1 MSVPRRSVLAM
12 AVLSML
18 TEEPMHAYRMQQL
31 IRERH
36 KEDVVNVAQRNSI
49 YQTIERLVRD
59 GLVEVG
65 TTERAENRP
74 ERTTYHVTD
83 AGRFVLNDWLRT
95 MLAEP
100 ANEFPE
106 FPAAL
111 SFLPNLTRA
120 EAVTALTA
128 RSERLEQRLASL
140 DEELTQGATFLAR
153 VFLVESEYQREVV
166 AAELDYVRTLIADI
180 RASRVAW

>member
-1 MSVPRRSVLAM
+1 MSAPRRSVLAM

-36 KEDVVNVAQRNSI
+36 KGDIVNVTQRNSI

-95 MLAEP
+95 MLAE
-100 ANEFPE
+100 
-106 FPAAL
+106 
-111 SFLPNLTRA
+111 
-120 EAVTALTA
+120 
-128 RSERLEQRLASL
+128 
-140 DEELTQGATFLAR
+140 
-153 VFLVESEYQREVV
+153 
-166 AAELDYVRTLIADI
+166 
-180 RASRVAW
+180 